1 MPLSAP
7 PDLAAWRAAITKP
20 PGPLSGLARAAQ
32 VKVNPISPEKAHAA
46 VTA

>member
-1 MPLSAP
+1 MTMHPP

-20 PGPLSGLARAAQ
+20 PGPLSGLARKAQ
-32 VKVNPISPEKAHAA
+32 IQVNQIIPKKAHAA